1 MKHSQRDTV
10 HRVRAVRSWLEKAEA
25 SFDEESD
32 IKGELNLMLA
42 EAEMKN
48 LRKHHPVS
56 RNWLRAGAMVT
67 SFFLAL
73 GGWYAF
79 RLTGPE
85 ERPPAV
91 EAVVQE
97 TAAGNEADRDPVDTA
112 APVAEPVPAGSVQPP
127 VQEGPAPVAASAPPA
142 APAGDEPPVQP
153 AATAAAVPEPPA
165 AAPVLSVTAYMM
177 PIPKSLCRSRK
188 AVLSD
193 RQIQATVQEARHTLR
208 GTGITK

>member
-67 SFFLAL
+67 AFCLAL

-112 APVAEPVPAGSVQPP
+112 APVAEPVPTGSVQP
-127 VQEGPAPVAASAPPA
+127 GPAPAAASAPPA

-165 AAPVLSVTAYMM
+165 AAPVRVE
-177 PIPKSLCRSRK
+177 RK

-193 RQIQATVQEARHTLR
+193 RQVQATVQEARHTLR

>member
-67 SFFLAL
+67 AFCLAL
-73 GGWYAF
+73 GGWYAL
-79 RLTGPE
+79 RLTGQE

-127 VQEGPAPVAASAPPA
+127 VQEGPAPAAASAPPA
-142 APAGDEPPVQP
+142 APAGDEPPV
-153 AATAAAVPEPPA
+153 
-165 AAPVLSVTAYMM
+165 
-177 PIPKSLCRSRK
+177 
-188 AVLSD
+188 
-193 RQIQATVQEARHTLR
+193 
-208 GTGITK
+208 

>member
-67 SFFLAL
+67 AFFLAL

-91 EAVVQE
+91 EAVVQD
-97 TAAGNEADRDPVDTA
+97 TAAGNEAGQDPVDTA

-127 VQEGPAPVAASAPPA
+127 VQEGTVPPA

-165 AAPVLSVTAYMM
+165 AAPVRVE
-177 PIPKSLCRSRK
+177 RK

-193 RQIQATVQEARHTLR
+193 RQVQATVQEARHTLR

>member
-56 RNWLRAGAMVT
+56 RNWLRTGAMVT
-67 SFFLAL
+67 AFCLAL

-112 APVAEPVPAGSVQPP
+112 EPVPTGSVQPP
-127 VQEGPAPVAASAPPA
+127 VQEGPAPAAASAPPA

-165 AAPVLSVTAYMM
+165 AAPVRVE
-177 PIPKSLCRSRK
+177 RK

-193 RQIQATVQEARHTLR
+193 RQVQATVQEARHTLR

>member
-67 SFFLAL
+67 AFFLAL

-79 RLTGPE
+79 RLTGQE

-91 EAVVQE
+91 EAVVQD
-97 TAAGNEADRDPVDTA
+97 TAAGNEAGQDPVDTA
-112 APVAEPVPAGSVQPP
+112 AFVAEPVPAGSVQPP
-127 VQEGPAPVAASAPPA
+127 VQEGTVPAAASAPPT
-142 APAGDEPPVQP
+142 PAGDEPPVQP
-153 AATAAAVPEPPA
+153 ATTAAAVPEPPA
-165 AAPVLSVTAYMM
+165 AAPVRVE
-177 PIPKSLCRSRK
+177 RK

-193 RQIQATVQEARHTLR
+193 RQVQATVQEARHTLR

>member
-1 MKHSQRDTV
+1 MKYSQRDTV

-42 EAEMKN
+42 EAEMKH

-56 RNWLRAGAMVT
+56 KNWLRASALVT
-67 SFFLAL
+67 AFCLAV

-79 RLTGPE
+79 RMINME
-85 ERPPAV
+85 EPPPTV
-91 EAVVQE
+91 EAVAHE
-97 TAAGNEADRDPVDTA
+97 PAAGTESGQTPVDMA
-112 APVAEPVPAGSVQPP
+112 APVVEPAPAGGVQPP
-127 VQEGPAPVAASAPPA
+127 VQERPAPASVPPA
-142 APAGDEPPVQP
+142 IPAGDEPPVQP

-165 AAPVLSVTAYMM
+165 PAPVLTE
-177 PIPKSLCRSRK
+177 KK

-193 RQIQATVQEARHTLR
+193 RQVQATVQEARHTLR

>member
-67 SFFLAL
+67 AFFLAL

-79 RLTGPE
+79 RLTGQE

-97 TAAGNEADRDPVDTA
+97 TAAGNEAGQDPVDTA
-112 APVAEPVPAGSVQPP
+112 FVAEPVPAGSVQPP

-142 APAGDEPPVQP
+142 TPAGDEPPVQP

-165 AAPVLSVTAYMM
+165 AAPVRVERT
-177 PIPKSLCRSRK
+177 

-193 RQIQATVQEARHTLR
+193 RQVQATVQEARHTLR

>member
-67 SFFLAL
+67 AFCLAL

-112 APVAEPVPAGSVQPP
+112 APVAEPVPTGSVQPP
-127 VQEGPAPVAASAPPA
+127 VQEGPAPAASAPPA

-165 AAPVLSVTAYMM
+165 AAPVRVE
-177 PIPKSLCRSRK
+177 RK

-193 RQIQATVQEARHTLR
+193 RQVQATVQEARHTLR

>member
-153 AATAAAVPEPPA
+153 AATAKPYRNRQQRLRYGWQGRQSCRTARYKLLYKKHVIPCAVQ
-165 AAPVLSVTAYMM
+165 VL
-177 PIPKSLCRSRK
+177 RNR
-188 AVLSD
+188 
-193 RQIQATVQEARHTLR
+193 
-208 GTGITK
+208 

>member
-67 SFFLAL
+67 AFFLAL

-79 RLTGPE
+79 RLTGQE

-91 EAVVQE
+91 EAVVQD
-97 TAAGNEADRDPVDTA
+97 TAAGNEAGQDPVDTA
-112 APVAEPVPAGSVQPP
+112 AFVAEPVPAGSVQPP
-127 VQEGPAPVAASAPPA
+127 VQEGTVPAAASAPPA
-142 APAGDEPPVQP
+142 TPAGDEPPVQP
-153 AATAAAVPEPPA
+153 AATAAAATAAAVPEPPA
-165 AAPVLSVTAYMM
+165 AAPVRVE
-177 PIPKSLCRSRK
+177 RK

-193 RQIQATVQEARHTLR
+193 RQVQATVQEARHTLR

>member
-56 RNWLRAGAMVT
+56 RNWLRTGAMVT
-67 SFFLAL
+67 AFCLAL

-112 APVAEPVPAGSVQPP
+112 APVAEPVPTGSVQPP

-142 APAGDEPPVQP
+142 APAGDELPVQP
-153 AATAAAVPEPPA
+153 AAT
-165 AAPVLSVTAYMM
+165 PVRVE
-177 PIPKSLCRSRK
+177 RK

-193 RQIQATVQEARHTLR
+193 RQVQATVQEARHTLR